1 MAVHV
6 DDDILVYQEGS
17 GNIRLIDEFGYEILQ
32 FLSAGPKTLA
42 EISGYLSTYFDT
54 THIEQRE
61 SAILRTLSSFQSV
74 NLIESDP
81 E

>member
-1 MAVHV
+1 M
-6 DDDILVYQEGS
+6 DDEILVYQEGS

-32 FLSAGPKTLA
+32 FLSGSPKTIA
-42 EISGYLSTYFDT
+42 EISSYLSTYFDT
-54 THIEQRE
+54 THIEQQE